1 VAAGGS
7 GARTTSGGFA
17 QASDSPANGPCAG
30 GAHALQSGNA
40 KLSAAQYRRTAKAAR
55 TRWAWY
61 HDGVQFK
68 LGDRGPLRAIAFS
81 IGALGACAARPPAA
95 TQPVPAQ
102 LAAHAQPPPAQL
114 AAPAEVPNA
123 EFAAASPAGAESPQP
138 AARPRS
144 AHERGWLGVE
154 LGKRAV
160 NEPGVLVRDVVRGS
174 PAQTSGLVPGD
185 VILNVDGENVA
196 KPEDVSLRVG
206 VRGAGQRLTLGILH
220 LQVTRLLAVDLE
232 AFPDSDEILR
242 RQYVGLQAPEF
253 DALETAQGNLEP
265 RLAALRGKVVVLEF
279 WASWCGPCHLLSPVL
294 EQWHER
300 FTPQGVVVAGV
311 AAEEMTVVTRSAYQL
326 GIAYP
331 VFADPSG
338 ATTKAY
344 RAMAL
349 PTVFVLDK
357 GGTVRDVMVGYSTPG
372 LSRLEALVKRLITE
386 S

>member
-1 VAAGGS
+1 VRSKVGDWD
-7 GARTTSGGFA
+7 TL
-17 QASDSPANGPCAG
+17 CA
-30 GAHALQSGNA
+30 L
-40 KLSAAQYRRTAKAAR
+40 
-55 TRWAWY
+55 
-61 HDGVQFK
+61 
-68 LGDRGPLRAIAFS
+68 AFS
-81 IGALGACAARPPAA
+81 IGVLSACAGHSAVAKHA
-95 TQPVPAQ
+95 SPVQ
-102 LAAHAQPPPAQL
+102 LAAHAQPPPAQS
-114 AAPAEVPNA
+114 ASPAETPNA
-123 EFAAASPAGAESPQP
+123 ELAAASPAGEAGPQP
-138 AARPRS
+138 APRPRS

-154 LGKRAV
+154 LGKRATH
-160 NEPGVLVRDVVRGS
+160 EAGVLVRDVVRGS
-174 PAQTSGLVPGD
+174 PAQTAGLVPGD
-185 VILNVDGENVA
+185 VILSVDGENVG

-206 VRGAGQRLTLGILH
+206 VRGAGQRLTLGISH
-220 LQVTRLLAVDLE
+220 QQATRLLAIELE

-253 DALETAQGNLEP
+253 DGLETAQGNLEP

-372 LSRLEALVKRLITE
+372 LSRLEALVKRLIAE

>member
-1 VAAGGS
+1 V
-7 GARTTSGGFA
+7 RFTV
-17 QASDSPANGPCAG
+17 
-30 GAHALQSGNA
+30 
-40 KLSAAQYRRTAKAAR
+40 R
-55 TRWAWY
+55 
-61 HDGVQFK
+61 
-68 LGDRGPLRAIAFS
+68 DRGKLCGFVVFAA
-81 IGALGACAARPPAA
+81 ALLAACAAHPAVATHAQPVQLASHTAPPPAESSSPHDA
-95 TQPVPAQ
+95 PSVQ
-102 LAAHAQPPPAQL
+102 LAA
-114 AAPAEVPNA
+114 
-123 EFAAASPAGAESPQP
+123 ASTAGAATPEPAPQ
-138 AARPRS
+138 PRS
-144 AHERGWLGVE
+144 ARERGWLGVE
-154 LGKRAV
+154 LAKRAA

-174 PAQTSGLVPGD
+174 PAAGSGLLAGD
-185 VILNVDGENVA
+185 VILSVDGDNVTR
-196 KPEDVSLRVG
+196 PEDVSMRVG
-206 VRGAGQRLTLGILH
+206 VRGAGQRLRLGILH
-220 LQVTRLLAVDLE
+220 QQETRLLAIVLE

-242 RQYVGLQAPEF
+242 RQYVGQRAPEF

-279 WASWCGPCHLLSPVL
+279 WASWCGPCHMLSPVL

-300 FTPQGVVVAGV
+300 FTPQGVIVAGV
-311 AAEEMTVVTRSAYQL
+311 AAEEMTVVTRSAYEL

-372 LSRLEALVKRLITE
+372 LSRLETLVKRLIAE

>member
-1 VAAGGS
+1 MLRGLSICIGVMLAG
-7 GARTTSGGFA
+7 
-17 QASDSPANGPCAG
+17 CAT
-30 GAHALQSGNA
+30 HQ
-40 KLSAAQYRRTAKAAR
+40 
-55 TRWAWY
+55 
-61 HDGVQFK
+61 V
-68 LGDRGPLRAIAFS
+68 IATHS
-81 IGALGACAARPPAA
+81 
-95 TQPVPAQ
+95 QPVQ
-102 LAAHAQPPPAQL
+102 LASHASPPPAESST
-114 AAPAEVPNA
+114 AAPTPSAQL
-123 EFAAASPAGAESPQP
+123 AAASPAGAEGPQP
-138 AARPRS
+138 APQPRS

-154 LGKRAV
+154 LGKRAA
-160 NEPGVLVRDVVRGS
+160 NESGVLVRDVVRGS
-174 PAQTSGLVPGD
+174 PAARSGLVMGD
-185 VILNVDGENVA
+185 VILSVDGDNVA
-196 KPEDVSLRVG
+196 RPEDVSMRVA
-206 VRGAGQRLTLGILH
+206 VRGAGQRLRLGILH
-220 LQVTRLLAVDLE
+220 QQETRLLAIELE

-242 RQYVGLQAPEF
+242 RQYVGQRAPEF

-300 FTPQGVVVAGV
+300 FTPQGVIVAGV
-311 AAEEMTVVTRSAYQL
+311 AAEEVTVVTRSAYQL

-357 GGTVRDVMVGYSTPG
+357 AGTVRDVMVGYSTPG
-372 LSRLEALVKRLITE
+372 LSRLETLVKRLIAE